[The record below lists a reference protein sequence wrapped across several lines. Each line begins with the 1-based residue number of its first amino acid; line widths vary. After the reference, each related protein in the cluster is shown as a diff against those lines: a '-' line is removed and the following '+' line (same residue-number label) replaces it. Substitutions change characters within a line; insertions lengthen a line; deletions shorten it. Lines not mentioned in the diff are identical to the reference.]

1 MNCPALVNS
10 IGLLLDI
17 IGVILLFCYGL
28 PPDVDRRGRQFLTW
42 EKDEEQA
49 RKGKRFD
56 RTSRLTPG
64 LLIWGSRSRSPAT
77 GSTPL
82 FSHASLLVG
91 SLVRQQVNQPALVS
105 LKGESRFSPAAF
117 KKQFQHFSEQLLN
130 LVVFLSRQKVPSLGG
145 SRRRIKKHLGSRVR

>member
-28 PPDVDRRGRQFLTW
+28 PPDVDRHGRQFLTW
-42 EKDEEQA
+42 GKDEGQA
-49 RKGKRFD
+49 RKGKRSG
-56 RTSRLTPG
+56 RTSRLTLD
-64 LLIWGSRSRSPAT
+64 LLILGSRSRSSAT
-77 GSTPL
+77 GPTPL

-105 LKGESRFSPAAF
+105 LTGELSLNVRDQSSLDKHSGVATVHAAMTS
-117 KKQFQHFSEQLLN
+117 QN
-130 LVVFLSRQKVPSLGG
+130 NR
-145 SRRRIKKHLGSRVR
+145 